1 MKSFKAGFPKTPK
14 APPAPPKATNTVAQ
28 PTFSKPGTTGA
39 KPATPTAT
47 PSASPTATP
56 TGSPGV
62 SRPTTPTGT
71 TPQGD
76 AFKPS
81 GSPQA
86 SSSRP
91 TIDANSLQGP
101 QMQSP
106 NLSESDIADM
116 ALGRTPGKG
125 KAMTPSPQI
134 QKIVEEMKLENPGAE
149 VLRYTDQSS
158 HPMLKQPN
166 MPAGT
171 DAGVCSAMTSE
182 WIRTGKEAG
191 GDPMK
196 GSQAFGKLT
205 DNHFGKLIDKQHAE
219 HLQSD
224 ALTKLNGAHMDDI
237 GKLQG
242 RVEQLQGKSAQRKE
256 INELLTNPDLS
267 PEQRQGLKQQRSELT
282 QDIKAG
288 MAQLNQDKDAITQK
302 QESISHLVDDFRT
315 GRGGGHPGVKVQ
327 DFEPITQETF
337 AQKLYD
343 GTKDNGH
350 YRIGLRKSGEAA
362 EGHVLGLHKTDG
374 PNRLLDANT
383 AEWKTNNHKD
393 AVNLTADH
401 VSELYKNYSTFDIT
415 RY

>member
-1 MKSFKAGFPKTPK
+1 MKSFKAGFPKMPK
-14 APPAPPKATNTVAQ
+14 APPAPPKTTNTVAQ
-28 PTFSKPGTTGA
+28 GTFTKPTTPAA
-39 KPATPTAT
+39 KPTTPTA
-47 PSASPTATP
+47 SP

-81 GSPQA
+81 SSTQA
-86 SSSRP
+86 SPSSRP
-91 TIDANSLQGP
+91 NIDASSLQGP
-101 QMQSP
+101 QVPSP
-106 NLSESDIADM
+106 NRSESDIADL

-125 KAMTPSPQI
+125 KAMTPRPEI
-134 QKIVEEMKLENPGAE
+134 QKIVEDMKLENPGAD
-149 VLRYTDQSS
+149 VLRYTDQGG
-158 HPMLKQPN
+158 HPMLKQSN
-166 MPAGT
+166 LPAGT

-224 ALTKLNGAHMDDI
+224 ALTKLNGAHLADI
-237 GKLQG
+237 EKLQDG
-242 RVEQLQGKSAQRKE
+242 VEQLKGKSAQRKQ
-256 INELLTNPDLS
+256 INELLTNPGLS
-267 PEQRQGLKQQRSELT
+267 AEQRQGLEAQRGQLTREL
-282 QDIKAG
+282 KEG
-288 MAQLNQDKDAITQK
+288 MAQLGPQKDAIARK
-302 QESISHLVDDFRT
+302 QEAISDLVGDFRT

-327 DFEPITQETF
+327 DFEPITQDTF

-350 YRIGLRKSGEAA
+350 YRIGLRKSGESA

-393 AVNLTADH
+393 AINLTADH
-401 VSELYKNYSTFDIT
+401 IDQLYKDYSTFDIT

>member
-14 APPAPPKATNTVAQ
+14 APPAPPKTTNTVAQ
-28 PTFSKPGTTGA
+28 NPTFSKPGTPTA
-39 KPATPTAT
+39 KP
-47 PSASPTATP
+47 ASPTATP
-56 TGSPGV
+56 AASPTASPTV

-91 TIDANSLQGP
+91 NIDANSLQGP
-101 QMQSP
+101 QLQSP
-106 NLSESDIADM
+106 NLSESDIADL
-116 ALGRTPGKG
+116 ALGRTPGRG
-125 KAMTPSPQI
+125 KAMTPRPEI
-134 QKIVEEMKLENPGAE
+134 QKLVEQMKLENPGVE
-149 VLRYTDQSS
+149 VLRYTDQGG
-158 HPMLKQPN
+158 HPMLKQPGLPPRTN
-166 MPAGT
+166 E
-171 DAGVCSAMTSE
+171 GVCSAMTSE

-196 GSQAFGKLT
+196 GSQAFGQLT

-219 HLQSD
+219 NLRSD
-224 ALTKLNGAHMDDI
+224 SLKELNGANMADI
-237 GKLQG
+237 DKLQG
-242 RVEQLQGKSAQRKE
+242 RVEQLQGKSARRKE
-256 INELLTNPDLS
+256 INEKLTHPELTL
-267 PEQRQGLKQQRSELT
+267 EQRQELKAQRSQLT
-282 QDIKAG
+282 QDITTEL
-288 MAQLNQDKDAITQK
+288 AQLRQDEDAIAQRQTA
-302 QESISHLVDDFRT
+302 IAGLVDGFRT
-315 GRGGGHPGVKVQ
+315 DRGGGHPGVKVQ
-327 DFEPITQETF
+327 DYEPIHPDTF

-343 GTKDNGH
+343 GTKENGH
-350 YRIGLRKSGEAA
+350 YRIGMRKPGEAA

-401 VSELYKNYSTFDIT
+401 VDQLYKNYSTFDIT

>member
-14 APPAPPKATNTVAQ
+14 APPAPPKTTNTVAQ
-28 PTFSKPGTTGA
+28 PTFSKPDTTAA
-39 KPATPTAT
+39 KPT
-47 PSASPTATP
+47 ASPN
-56 TGSPGV
+56 V
-62 SRPTTPTGT
+62 SRPT

-76 AFKPS
+76 AFRPS

-91 TIDANSLQGP
+91 NIDANSLQGP
-101 QMQSP
+101 QLPSP
-106 NLSESDIADM
+106 NRSESDIADM

-125 KAMTPSPQI
+125 KAMTPRPEI
-134 QKIVEEMKLENPGAE
+134 QKVVEQMKLENPGAE
-149 VLRYTDQSS
+149 VLRYTDQGG

-191 GDPMK
+191 GDPLK

-224 ALTKLNGAHMDDI
+224 ALTKLNGAHLDDI
-237 GKLQG
+237 SKLEG
-242 RVEQLQGKSAQRKE
+242 SVKQLQGKSAQRKE
-256 INELLTNPDLS
+256 INELLTNPNLTL
-267 PEQRQGLKQQRSELT
+267 EQRQGLQAQRSQLT
-282 QDIKAG
+282 QELKAG
-288 MAQLNQDKDAITQK
+288 MAQLTQDKDAIAQK
-302 QESISHLVDDFRT
+302 QQSLSHLVDDFRT

-327 DFEPITQETF
+327 DFEPITPDTF

-343 GTKDNGH
+343 GTKENGH

-393 AVNLTADH
+393 AINLTADH
-401 VSELYKNYSTFDIT
+401 IDQLYKNYSTFDIT